1 MNEKKLF
8 IKLRHHCKIKKDIFL
23 KEITLIVGPRQAG
36 KTTLMM
42 LLKDHLEKKKGRKDG
57 FSKS

>member
-8 IKLRHHCKIKKDIFL
+8 IKRDILEDLKRHLSK

-42 LLKDHLEKKKGRKDG
+42 LLKDHLEKREKRRL
-57 FSKS
+57 F